1 MTIINV
7 GLIGYGFSGA
17 SFHAPLICSVDG
29 LALTHIASSNAEKV
43 QRDFPAAVRV
53 GSPQELMGAAEVDLV
68 VIATPNTSHHALAM
82 QALLADKHVVL
93 EKPFTVT
100 VAEAR
105 ELIELAQQRKRVLS
119 VFHNRRWDNDFLT
132 VRHCI
137 ASGMLGDINTYEAHF
152 DRYRP
157 HARQRWREQDLPGSG
172 TLYDLGAHLIDQA
185 LVLFGTPDSVS
196 ADVCTQRAGGGAPD
210 YFHLVLAYGS
220 RRVILHSGA
229 VVSNPGRRMQVHGS
243 AGSYVKYG
251 IDPQESALIDGGSP
265 RTAEWGGES
274 EAAYG
279 QLTRE
284 RDGVMVTEAYPTI
297 PGAYQ
302 RFYQGIVAAIA
313 DGKPVPVSPLDALNV
328 IKVIELAMQSSREQR
343 VIAYG

>member
-1 MTIINV
+1 MTSINV
-7 GLIGYGFSGA
+7 GLIGYGFAGA
-17 SFHAPLICSVDG
+17 SFHAPLIRSVDG

-43 QRDFPAAVRV
+43 QRDFPDVVRV
-53 GSPQELMGAAEVDLV
+53 DSPQELMLAAEVDLV
-68 VIATPNTSHHALAM
+68 VIATPNTSHHALAV

-105 ELIELAQQRKRVLS
+105 ELIELAQRRQRVLS

-132 VRHCI
+132 ASQCI

-157 HARQRWREQDLPGSG
+157 NARQRWREQNLPGSG
-172 TLYDLGAHLIDQA
+172 TLYDLGSHLIDQA

-251 IDPQESALIDGGSP
+251 IDPQENALIEGGTP
-265 RTAEWGGES
+265 RDAGWGGEP

-279 QLTRE
+279 QVTLE
-284 RDGVMVTEAYPTI
+284 RDGALVTEHYPTLA
-297 PGAYQ
+297 GAYQ
-302 RFYQGIVAAIA
+302 RFYEGMVAAIA
-313 DGKPVPVSPLDALNV
+313 DGRAAPVNPLDALNV

-343 VIAYG
+343 VVAFG